1 MRRELLAQNNF
12 TDGYNVGVNV
22 LAGSPSQWAD
32 GSSNQLLLADGV
44 VRPFGG
50 YTSKGVGSGVN
61 YAAPIGS
68 DWGGLSSYDVVVA
81 DGNILQ
87 DYSQTLF
94 EIGRGKAN
102 KSGTLLQKLTVTF
115 NFANSDVTTGTGNIH
130 HVAHGLVTGQ
140 AFYFTGASICLGLSA
155 NTPYWV
161 IKVDADNFKVALSFL
176 NATLGTQVTGG
187 TSGGGTQTVNTGT
200 VTAGV
205 IDGIPA
211 STIMQVAYN
220 LVNNY
225 FYSYVYDA
233 GLNVPDTP
241 VVAVSTAPSGSYT
254 GLLNGAFNYKIAG
267 IRDTSNIG
275 TDLTTP
281 TAPVKSIA
289 SAASAVVVP
298 QNNTVQIT
306 FPTAETGQTH
316 WAVFSTQT
324 GFGGTGDFFRCPYRT
339 SDNAGAT
346 LIWGISE
353 TTVAGAPGRTL
364 EFDYRDGDLLPE
376 LAWIQDYAPPAGTN
390 CVRLENVMVVLGA
403 YDGSVASVSLPNFYE
418 SHNPFHLLYFPEA
431 ITAVLHRQVDNYAFV
446 ACRNSIH
453 AVQYVGYRGT
463 TLPSATVTTLNPEV
477 GIAYSHNWALG
488 GGQIACFVEGSGI
501 AVMAADGSLN
511 FEFGKEVH
519 RLTKNWLAVDTVASF
534 NPATRS
540 FVFGNGDVSVSYSLQ
555 AGGWSCPVYTS
566 DMGVTGTWASGI
578 NAQGELVA
586 TLNNSGAQTAYSYD
600 LGSTVRV
607 PTVSITNWEGKD
619 TGRGKSIYEVQFDC
633 ESGTNVETPVV
644 GVHQNLV
651 KPYIRGCSVSG
662 STLTVPAWPTAADV
676 VSKSW
681 AMLAGTGVGNLT
693 VSSVLTSNSTLNFA
707 SAHGM
712 FTGQSIT
719 LATSVS
725 LPVPLSTSATYYVG
739 VLGTT
744 SIKLATTL
752 ANALAGVFIN
762 ISTTG
767 SGTQTVVLN
776 FLIARLTYVSATT
789 ATLTNPYTGASVSA
803 GTSGSCFVLV
813 GTYFYPIPIVASSF
827 QHTWPTRPML
837 RDMRTWCLSVYAPT
851 DGVFGQVLNLE
862 TRGTTSASSFVST
875 N

>member
-1 MRRELLAQNNF
+1 M
-12 TDGYNVGVNV
+12 
-22 LAGSPSQWAD
+22 AD
-32 GSSNQLLLADGV
+32 GI

-50 YTSKGVGSGVN
+50 FTSKGIGSGVN

-68 DWGGLSSYDVVVA
+68 DWGGLSSYDVVSG

-102 KSGTLLQKLTVTF
+102 KSGTLLQKLTATF
-115 NFANSDVTTGTGNIH
+115 TFANSDVNTTTGNIH
-130 HVAHGLVTGQ
+130 HTAHAMVTGQ
-140 AFYFTGASICLGLSA
+140 ALYITGASICLGLSA
-155 NTPYWV
+155 NTAYWV
-161 IKVDADNFKVALSFL
+161 IKVDADNFKLALSYL

-187 TSGGGTQTVNTGT
+187 GTGASTQTVHTGT

-205 IDGIPA
+205 VDGIPA

-241 VVAVSTAPSGSYT
+241 VVVVPTAPSGSYT

-267 IRDTSNIG
+267 IRDANNIG

-339 SDNAGAT
+339 SDAAGAT

-353 TTVAGAPGRTL
+353 TTVAGAPSRTL

-431 ITAVLHRQVDNYAFV
+431 VTAVLHRQVDNYAFV

-463 TLPSATVTTLNPEV
+463 NLPSATVTTLNPEV

-488 GGQIACFVEGSGI
+488 GGQIACFIEGSGI
-501 AVMAADGSLN
+501 ALMAADGSLN
-511 FEFGKEVH
+511 FEFGAEVH
-519 RLTKNWLAVDTVASF
+519 RLTKTWLAVDTVVAF
-534 NPATRS
+534 NPSTRS
-540 FVFGNGDVSVSYSLQ
+540 FVFGNGDISVSYCLQ
-555 AGGWSCPVYTS
+555 AKGWSCSVYTS

-586 TLNNSGAQTAYSYD
+586 TMNNGGVQTAYSYD
-600 LGSTVRV
+600 RGTNIRV
-607 PTVSITNWEGKD
+607 PTVSITNWEGRDINKTNYVYLNNRGTPD
-619 TGRGKSIYEVQFDC
+619 TARGKSLYEVQLDC

-651 KPYIRGCSVSG
+651 KPFIRGASVSG
-662 STLTVPAWPTAADV
+662 ATLTVPAWGCAPDV

-681 AMLAGTGVGNLT
+681 AMLAGTGIGNKTVSGVSTTADTLT
-693 VSSVLTSNSTLNFA
+693 VTGHNWL
-707 SAHGM
+707 
-712 FTGQSIT
+712 TGQSIT
-719 LATSVS
+719 ITTSSALPSPLLVAT
-725 LPVPLSTSATYYVG
+725 TYYVR
-739 VLGTT
+739 VVDANTIQL
-744 SIKLATTL
+744 STTL
-752 ANALAGVFIN
+752 ANALSGTVIN
-762 ISTTG
+762 LTTTG
-767 SGTQTVVLN
+767 SGTQTAVVN
-776 FLIARLTYVSATT
+776 FLIAALTYVSATT

-803 GTSGSCFVLV
+803 GTNGNCFVLL
-813 GTYFYPIPIVASSF
+813 GAYFASVPIVPSTF
-827 QHTWPTRPML
+827 QHTFSVRPQL
-837 RDMRTWCLSVYAPT
+837 RDCRTWALSCYAPT
-851 DGVFGQVLNLE
+851 DGLTFQVLNME
-862 TRGTTSASSFVST
+862 TFGTVSSSSFVST